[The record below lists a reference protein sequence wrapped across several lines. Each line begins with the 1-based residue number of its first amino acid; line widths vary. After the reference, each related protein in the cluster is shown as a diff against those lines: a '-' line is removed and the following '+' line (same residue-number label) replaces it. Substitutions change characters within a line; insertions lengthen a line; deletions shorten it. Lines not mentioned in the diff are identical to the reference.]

1 MDFYIIYGLNGQD
14 LLIYKKTKMK
24 ENMTYSI
31 VKGAVVNLTRLMSSY
46 YGKYN

>member
-1 MDFYIIYGLNGQD
+1 MAPKANENI
-14 LLIYKKTKMK
+14 KEAAPKMK

-46 YGKYN
+46 YGKYNIKTI